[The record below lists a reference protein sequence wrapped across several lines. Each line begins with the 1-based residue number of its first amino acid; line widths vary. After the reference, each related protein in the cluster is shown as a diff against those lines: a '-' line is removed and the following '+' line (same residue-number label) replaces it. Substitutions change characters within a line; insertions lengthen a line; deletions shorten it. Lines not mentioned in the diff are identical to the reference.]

1 MHSLMSFFTPLS
13 SIYTSR
19 FKQEWKK
26 MIRTLIFA
34 FFLIHCALAQNGKNS
49 KTWKTL
55 DGAEPLVLARGGYS
69 GLFPDS
75 SLQAFQLVKST
86 SLPNVTLF
94 CDLQLTKDSRGICLT
109 SLNLDNSTDISHAF
123 PDGQKTYN
131 VNGQNIQGWFA
142 LDYTY
147 DQLYQNA
154 YLKQGIFSRTGL
166 FDTVQQISTVEDAKG
181 VKLPLFWLNVQ
192 YASFYMEHNLE
203 PALYVEKAIRVM
215 GINYISS
222 PEIGFLK
229 TLNEKVNKAKTK
241 LILRFLEKDTV
252 EPTTKQTYGSIL
264 ANLSNIK
271 SFASGILVP
280 KEYVWPVNTEM
291 YLEPATTLV
300 TDAHKQGLEVYAS
313 GFANDITMSYNYSY
327 DPTAEYLQF
336 IDNSQFS
343 VDGVLTDFPSTAS
356 ESIAC
361 LAHSQNAT
369 RPAKGPL
376 IISHNG
382 ASGIYPGST
391 DLAYEQAIDDGADI
405 IDCSVQMSKD
415 GVAFC
420 LDSADLSG
428 ETNALRDFLERLTKI
443 PEIQKDNGIF
453 SFDLTWSE
461 IQTLKPQLTSPYLH
475 SGLKRD
481 PANSNKGRFMTLSAF
496 LEIAQTK
503 AVTGILINIQNAAY
517 LASKKGLSITDVVA
531 NALINATF
539 DKQHTQKVLIQSDDS
554 QVLSKFKLNPNYQ
567 KVLLINETISA
578 APKPT
583 VDEIRKYADA
593 VTVEKTSIIKFS
605 NSFARAFTSVVDDM
619 HAANISVYA
628 FPFRNEFVSLVF
640 DLLSDPMVELA
651 TYFAHEV
658 DGVITDFPATANAY
672 LRSPCSN
679 PNENTS
685 YNILPAK
692 PGDLLTVLSPMSL
705 PPAPPPAPVLG
716 IADVV
721 DPPLSNV
728 STFTPAST
736 PAGKSGSRG
745 AKNVGNTG
753 FCLVAV
759 ILLCLLSV

>member
-1 MHSLMSFFTPLS
+1 MDVTQEKLNVKL
-13 SIYTSR
+13 
-19 FKQEWKK
+19 QEWKK
-26 MIRTLIFA
+26 MIRTLPFA
-34 FFLIHCALAQNGKNS
+34 FFLIHCALAQNGNNS

-75 SLQAFQLVKST
+75 SLQAFQFVKAT

-131 VNGQNIQGWFA
+131 VCLIA
-142 LDYTY
+142 
-147 DQLYQNA
+147 
-154 YLKQGIFSRTGL
+154 
-166 FDTVQQISTVEDAKG
+166 VQQISTVEDAKG

-192 YASFYMEHNLE
+192 YASFYTEHNLE

-327 DPTAEYLQF
+327 DPTAEYLHF

-420 LDSADLSG
+420 LDSADL
-428 ETNALRDFLERLTKI
+428 
-443 PEIQKDNGIF
+443 
-453 SFDLTWSE
+453 
-461 IQTLKPQLTSPYLH
+461 PYLH

-554 QVLSKFKLNPNYQ
+554 QVLSKFKHNPNYQ

-605 NSFARAFTSVVDDM
+605 NSFASAFTSVVDDM

-658 DGVITDFPATANAY
+658 DGVITDFPATANVY
-672 LRSPCSN
+672 LNDPKIRAA
-679 PNENTS
+679 NE
-685 YNILPAK
+685 
-692 PGDLLTVLSPMSL
+692 LS
-705 PPAPPPAPVLG
+705 
-716 IADVV
+716 
-721 DPPLSNV
+721 
-728 STFTPAST
+728 
-736 PAGKSGSRG
+736 
-745 AKNVGNTG
+745 
-753 FCLVAV
+753 
-759 ILLCLLSV
+759 

>member
-1 MHSLMSFFTPLS
+1 MDVT
-13 SIYTSR
+13 
-19 FKQEWKK
+19 QGVEENDQN
-26 MIRTLIFA
+26 FA
-34 FFLIHCALAQNGKNS
+34 FCFL
-49 KTWKTL
+49 L
-55 DGAEPLVLARGGYS
+55 DPLRS
-69 GLFPDS
+69 STEWEQFKDMEDS
-75 SLQAFQLVKST
+75 QCLQAFQFVKST
-86 SLPNVTLF
+86 SLPNATLF

-109 SLNLDNSTDISHAF
+109 SLNLDNSTEISHAF

-154 YLKQGIFSRTGL
+154 SLKQGIFSRTGV
-166 FDTVQQISTVEDAKG
+166 FDAVQQISTVEDAKG

-192 YASFYMEHNLE
+192 YALFYTEHNLE

-241 LILRFLEKDTV
+241 LILRLLEKDTV

-300 TDAHKQGLEVYAS
+300 TDAHKQRLEVYAS

-356 ESIAC
+356 ESIGEISFCA
-361 LAHSQNAT
+361 LFYMFS
-369 RPAKGPL
+369 RPL

-428 ETNALRDFLERLTKI
+428 ETNAVRDFLERLTKI

-517 LASKKGLSITDVVA
+517 LASKKGLSITDVIA

-554 QVLSKFKLNPNYQ
+554 QVLSKFKHNPNYQ
-567 KVLLINETISA
+567 KVLLVNETISA

-583 VDEIRKYADA
+583 VDEIRKYANA
-593 VTVEKTSIIKFS
+593 VTVGKASIIKFS
-605 NSFARAFTSVVDDM
+605 NSFASAFTSVVDDM

-640 DLLSDPMVELA
+640 DFLSDPMVELA

-658 DGVITDFPATANAY
+658 EGVITDFPATANAY

-685 YNILPAK
+685 YNLLPAK

-705 PPAPPPAPVLG
+705 PPAPAPAPVLG

-728 STFTPAST
+728 SAFTPAST
-736 PAGKSGSRG
+736 PTGKSGSRG

-759 ILLCLLSV
+759 LLLCLLSV